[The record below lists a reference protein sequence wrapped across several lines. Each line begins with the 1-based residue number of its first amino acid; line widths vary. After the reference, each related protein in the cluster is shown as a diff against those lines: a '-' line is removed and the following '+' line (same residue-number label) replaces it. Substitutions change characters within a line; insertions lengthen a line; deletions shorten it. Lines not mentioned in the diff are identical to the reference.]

1 VNDLDALFAGRFEE
15 RGHPGDQ
22 TAARSALE
30 ISDTP
35 DIRRRE
41 ARLKSR
47 IDRPRTPQ
55 LAL

>member
-1 VNDLDALFAGRFEE
+1 M
-15 RGHPGDQ
+15 
-22 TAARSALE
+22 TRSALE

-35 DIRRRE
+35 EIRRRE

-47 IDRPRTPQ
+47 IERPRTSR